1 MSKYVY
7 PTDNDF
13 RAKDTAAAGSDDR
26 LIVGA
31 HLAHEFE
38 SIAESLRTRVVAS
51 LKWNIPDPNTGAEIR
66 YGQNIKSVHNM
77 EKEFIDHEGQE
88 YNLEDGWGQ
97 CRVYFENLIPEFDTH
112 YAILVQPYATSS
124 VNSHVIATV
133 NWQDSLFVQWAW
145 GYLVNQGE
153 QFIKPPGP
161 PAFSMLVVDAYQGVA
176 S

>member
-1 MSKYVY
+1 MAKYVY

-51 LKWNIPDPNTGAEIR
+51 LKWNVPADGVSDIR

-77 EKEFIDHEGQE
+77 EENFKDHEGQD
-88 YNLEDGWGQ
+88 YDLVSGWGQ
-97 CRVYFENLIPEFDTH
+97 CRVYFENLIPDFDIH
-112 YAILVQPYATSS
+112 YAILIQPYATSS

-133 NWQDSLFVQWAW
+133 NWQDSTFVQWAW
-145 GYLVNQGE
+145 GYLTNKGE
-153 QFIKPPGP
+153 QFIRPPNP